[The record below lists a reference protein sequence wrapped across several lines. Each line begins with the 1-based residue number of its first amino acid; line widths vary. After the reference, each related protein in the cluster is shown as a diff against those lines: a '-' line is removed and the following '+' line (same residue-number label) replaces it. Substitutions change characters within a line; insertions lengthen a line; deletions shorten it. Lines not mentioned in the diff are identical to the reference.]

1 MGFWHQNFQPYGINL
16 LGSARIHWRSKPL
29 DPAQWISCVP
39 PLIHKVLAFD
49 KRHLFRGTWHVR
61 VFLHLNTLQFW
72 GIKEGLSYI
81 GAQQFCGHSPSN
93 TNNIYH
99 DTSPKKRS
107 RPPTCT
113 NTNGYKRWYQETS
126 SMTITTWWKTMVTDQ
141 VCVDTNGIALKILV

>member
-1 MGFWHQNFQPYGINL
+1 MGLSENGAAPIFGWENGEFTMGFSYQHFQPYGINL

-99 DTSPKKRS
+99 DTSKKNGRGHQ
-107 RPPTCT
+107 RAPT
-113 NTNGYKRWYQETS
+113 Q
-126 SMTITTWWKTMVTDQ
+126 M
-141 VCVDTNGIALKILV
+141 DTNGDIRKHQVWQ